1 MQNSGYQLTNIVPA
15 AGCCIEC
22 RLSSSASSEKIRQ
35 KFALAGKSGILYTR
49 DEEEKSSSIHKTD
62 SPSCSFLSL
71 FLSPAVFAGSGAF
84 AFCRCFAAGRIRHVV
99 GVDKICRQCR
109 RTKRKEIKIMTKTIT
124 AIPDTKEGIRLLPE
138 AIRNMF
144 QEDMDGKDE
153 GGVYEIKY
161 GDHMFFIPKRMNDGV
176 EAMMTIDKICC
187 RGFSFKRKRKKL
199 ISFMRDI
206 WAFAIDEDRRE
217 VAGRIEREF
226 AG

>member
-1 MQNSGYQLTNIVPA
+1 
-15 AGCCIEC
+15 
-22 RLSSSASSEKIRQ
+22 
-35 KFALAGKSGILYTR
+35 
-49 DEEEKSSSIHKTD
+49 
-62 SPSCSFLSL
+62 
-71 FLSPAVFAGSGAF
+71 
-84 AFCRCFAAGRIRHVV
+84 
-99 GVDKICRQCR
+99 
-109 RTKRKEIKIMTKTIT
+109 MTKITT

-138 AIRNMF
+138 VVRNMF
-144 QEDMDGKDE
+144 QEDMDDKDE

-161 GDHMFFIPKRMNDGV
+161 GDHTFFVPKRMDNGV

-199 ISFMRDI
+199 IGFMRDI